1 MSNILV
7 KITRPIIIL
16 GIFLICI
23 FAALNYEN
31 LTASFY
37 IIFFIVAIFIFLFGF
52 AIGQRFA
59 SPVKK
64 LVERATALAEGAL
77 KTRVYLETK
86 DEFEQLSKIFNK
98 IAEELEKSQ
107 STAEQAEDIAEVKIR
122 AKTQE
127 LEEVVANLEEKIRGR
142 NTELQRMIEES
153 EKLQGVA
160 KERETEVIK
169 LKKEIKE
176 LKEALNN
183 NKSKRGKPVAGKP

>member
-7 KITRPIIIL
+7 KIARPIIIL
-16 GIFLICI
+16 GIFLISI
-23 FAALNYEN
+23 FVALNYEN
-31 LTASFY
+31 LTANFY
-37 IIFFIVAIFIFLFGF
+37 IIFLLVAIFIFLFGF

-98 IAEELEKSQ
+98 IAEELEKSH
-107 STAEQAEDIAEVKIR
+107 SIAEQAENVAEVKIR

-127 LEEVVANLEEKIRGR
+127 LEEVVADLEEKIRGR
-142 NTELQRMIEES
+142 STELQRMIEES
-153 EKLQGVA
+153 EKFQTIVKDRE
-160 KERETEVIK
+160 KEIVELKKTINK
-169 LKKEIKE
+169 LKK
-176 LKEALNN
+176 
-183 NKSKRGKPVAGKP
+183 

>member
-7 KITRPIIIL
+7 KTASPIIIL

-23 FAALNYEN
+23 FFALSYEN
-31 LTASFY
+31 LTANFY
-37 IIFFIVAIFIFLFGF
+37 IIFSIVAIFIFLFGF

-59 SPVKK
+59 SPVRK

-98 IAEELEKSQ
+98 IAEELEKSH
-107 STAEQAEDIAEVKIR
+107 STAEQAKDIAEVRIK

-127 LEEVVANLEEKIRGR
+127 LEEVVADLEEKIRGR
-142 NTELQRMIEES
+142 STELQCMIEES
-153 EKLQGVA
+153 EKFQGMV
-160 KERETEVIK
+160 KERETEIIK

-176 LKEALNN
+176 LKETLNN
-183 NKSKRGKPVAGKP
+183 NKSKRGSAVKK